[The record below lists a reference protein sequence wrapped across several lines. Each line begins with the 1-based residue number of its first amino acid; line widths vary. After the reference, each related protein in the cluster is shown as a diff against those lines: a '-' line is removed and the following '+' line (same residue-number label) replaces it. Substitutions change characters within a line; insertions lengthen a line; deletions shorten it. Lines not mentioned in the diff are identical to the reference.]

1 MSGARPNETKLNED
15 NIEVLKPVYEQWS
28 QGNFRPVTDAYDADL
43 EWGWSEEFPGI
54 AGMERGA
61 EGQSEKLLTWLS
73 TWEHWRVE
81 VEEYRTN
88 GDFVVAL
95 CRYIGRGKGSG
106 VDVDTPGAHLWTVR
120 DGRAV
125 RMIVF
130 SDRERALGAAGLGA
144 S

>member
-1 MSGARPNETKLNED
+1 MSEDRPNAT
-15 NIEVLKPVYEQWS
+15 NIDVLKPVYEQWS
-28 QGNFRPVTDAYDADL
+28 QGNFRPVTDAYGADL

-54 AGMERGA
+54 AGVDRGA

-125 RMIVF
+125 RMIVY
-130 SDRERALGAAGLGA
+130 SDRERALEAAGLG
-144 S
+144 SS

>member
-1 MSGARPNETKLNED
+1 MSEARPSED
-15 NIEVLKPVYEQWS
+15 KIEVLKPVYEQWS
-28 QGNFRPVTDAYDADL
+28 RGNFRPVTDAYGPDL

-54 AGMERGA
+54 AGVERGA
-61 EGQSEKLLTWLS
+61 EGQSERLLTWLS

-106 VDVDTPGAHLWTVR
+106 VDVDTPGAHLWTVK

-125 RMIVF
+125 RMVVF
-130 SDRERALGAAGLGA
+130 SDRERALEAAGLQ
-144 S
+144 SD

>member
-1 MSGARPNETKLNED
+1 MSEAPPNER
-15 NIEVLKPVYEQWS
+15 NIAVLRPVYEQWA
-28 QGNFRPVTDAYDADL
+28 QGNFRPVTDVYDASL
-43 EWGWSEEFPGI
+43 EWGWSEEFPDI
-54 AGMERGA
+54 AGVERGA
-61 EGQSEKLLTWLS
+61 EGQSEKLLTWLA
-73 TWEHWRVE
+73 TWERWRVE

-106 VDVDTPGAHLWTVR
+106 VDVDTPGAHLWTVK

-125 RMIVF
+125 RMVVF
-130 SDRERALGAAGLGA
+130 SDRERALEAAGL